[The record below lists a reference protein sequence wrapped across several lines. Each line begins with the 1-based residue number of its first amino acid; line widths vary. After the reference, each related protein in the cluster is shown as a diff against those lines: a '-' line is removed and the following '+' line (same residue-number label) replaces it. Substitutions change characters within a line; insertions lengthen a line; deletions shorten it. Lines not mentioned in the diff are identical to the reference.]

1 MKRLTLV
8 RHGKSSWTENL
19 RDDKRPLQK
28 RGVTDGELVAT
39 NFKTHLKKPVKIF
52 SSPAVRAL
60 ETAKIFKRILNIHD
74 EDFQIINALY
84 TFNVNDLFNEIR
96 NCDNTINNLMIF
108 GHNPA
113 TTNLVNLLGDNYVD
127 NIPTTGLTMFD
138 FDVDSWEQIE
148 NGKTILSLF
157 PKNLR

>member
-8 RHGKSSWTENL
+8 RHGKSSWEENL
-19 RDDKRPLQK
+19 PDDKRPLQK
-28 RGVTDGELVAT
+28 RGENDGELVSKT
-39 NFKTHLKKPVKIF
+39 FKNFLSQPLLIW

-60 ETAKIFKRILNIHD
+60 ETAKIFKRNLNIAD
-74 EDFQIINALY
+74 ENFNVINSLY
-84 TFNVNDLFNEIR
+84 TFNVNDLFNQIK
-96 NCDNTINNLMIF
+96 NCDNSIDNLMIF

-113 TTNLVNLLGDNYVD
+113 TTNLVNLLGDTYVD
-127 NIPTTGLTMFD
+127 NVPTTGLTMFD
-138 FDVDSWEQIE
+138 FKTDSWEKIE

>member
-8 RHGKSSWTENL
+8 RHGKSSWGENL
-19 RDDKRPLQK
+19 PDDKRPLQK
-28 RGVTDGELVAT
+28 RGENDGELVSKT
-39 NFKTHLKKPVKIF
+39 FKSYLNLPLKIW

-60 ETAKIFKRILNIHD
+60 ETAKIFKRNLKIAD
-74 EDFQIINALY
+74 EDFKIINSLY
-84 TFNVNDLFNEIR
+84 TFNVNDLFNEIK
-96 NCDNTINNLMIF
+96 NCDNSIDNLMIF

-113 TTNLVNLLGDNYVD
+113 TTGLVNLLGDSYVD
-127 NIPTTGLTMFD
+127 NVPTTGLTMFD
-138 FDVDSWEQIE
+138 FETDSWEKIE